1 LFEILLINTNVMQ
14 PPVSPVGLDYVGT
27 YLMENDEDVYLL
39 DLALIRKDKRMP
51 TLKDTI
57 EKLQPDVIG
66 LPVRNID
73 DCYCLSRDFML
84 PSIKEIVDYIRT
96 LTNSPIVIGG
106 VGFSVA
112 PEEVMNFLDV
122 DYGIVGDGEKPMLL
136 LCKALR
142 NEIDFSDVPGLI
154 YRTSNVIARNEVTKQ
169 SHPIN
174 TRLLHD
180 KTVRNDTKSD
190 ESDSYK
196 KNKKLIKNPPDFDEL
211 IGCPYPLRYFIDNQN
226 YFNQGGMVG
235 IETKR
240 GCAMKCIYC
249 ADPLSKGTKFRLR
262 PVSVVIEEIT
272 NLVNNGLNVF
282 HFCDSEF
289 NLPLEHSL
297 EICKEI
303 SKEEL
308 GQEIEWYAY
317 VSPKPFD
324 SDTAMTYKESGC
336 KGLDFGVDSLNDEML
351 KNLGRDFDLENIIQA
366 VEACEETGIT
376 CMLDLLIGGPG
387 ETKETIT
394 QTIERVKKLN
404 PNRIGLSVGVRI
416 YPGTKMEEMIQA
428 MSDEEKKTC
437 LFGEIEDNENLLRP
451 IFYIT
456 EELGWD
462 VHKFLADL
470 IGDDERFFFTDPNKV
485 DTNYNYNDNTVLI
498 DAIKKGYKG
507 AFWSILYRL
516 RKNKTSL

>member
-1 LFEILLINTNVMQ
+1 MQ

-57 EKLQPDVIG
+57 EKLQPNLIG

-84 PSIKEIVDYIRT
+84 PSIKEIVNYIRS

-112 PEEVMNFLDV
+112 PEEVMSFLDV

-142 NEIDFSDVPGLI
+142 NEIDFSDVPGLL
-154 YRTSNVIARNEVTKQ
+154 YR
-169 SHPIN
+169 
-174 TRLLHD
+174 
-180 KTVRNDTKSD
+180 
-190 ESDSYK
+190 
-196 KNKKLIKNPPDFDEL
+196 KNKRLIKNPPDFDEL
-211 IGCPYPLRYFIDNQN
+211 IGCPYSLRYFIDNQN

-272 NLVNNGLNVF
+272 NLVNNGMNVF

-297 EICKEI
+297 ELCKEI
-303 SKEEL
+303 SKEGL
-308 GQEIEWYAY
+308 GQKIEWYAY
-317 VSPKPFD
+317 VSPKSFD
-324 SDTAMTYKESGC
+324 SDVAMTYKESGC

-351 KNLGRDFDLENIIQA
+351 KNLGRDFNLNNVVQA
-366 VEACEETGIT
+366 VESCKEAGIT

-387 ETKETIT
+387 ETKKTITETI
-394 QTIERVKKLN
+394 EKVKKLN
-404 PNRIGLSVGVRI
+404 PDRIGLSVGVRV
-416 YPGTKMEEMIQA
+416 YPQTQLAKMIQS
-428 MSDEEKKTC
+428 MSDDEKKTC
-437 LFGEIEDNENLLRP
+437 LFGEIEDNENFLRP

-456 EELGWD
+456 EELGWE

-485 DTNYNYNDNTVLI
+485 NSNYNYNDNTVLI

-516 RKNKTSL
+516 KKDKE